1 MNWIRDNV
9 ILVVFALVI
18 LLQSFGLYV
27 LQSQINRLVQ
37 DHEVVKERISTF
49 DGFLD
54 TYLRYMEQV
63 KEILDEEAQEEK
75 K

>member
-1 MNWIRDNV
+1 M
-9 ILVVFALVI
+9 
-18 LLQSFGLYV
+18 
-27 LQSQINRLVQ
+27 
-37 DHEVVKERISTF
+37 VKERISTF